1 VSNLSVLI
9 DCQLSMVSHVA
20 SLCQSC
26 FFQLRQLRLVRSSL
40 TSEAAKTLVHGLVS
54 SHLDYCN
61 GLLYGISDG
70 LLKNLQADQNSAAR
84 VVTGTRNFDHIT
96 PVLRDLH
103 WLPIQQWILFKLA
116 TIVCKSLHGLA
127 LSNLDDDC
135 VLASAAASRR
145 HHEAVGT
152 AN

>member
-96 PVLRDLH
+96 LVL
-103 WLPIQQWILFKLA
+103 
-116 TIVCKSLHGLA
+116 
-127 LSNLDDDC
+127 
-135 VLASAAASRR
+135 
-145 HHEAVGT
+145 
-152 AN
+152 